1 MTAVARWALVATLAL
16 ASGVA
21 ASQTIYRCGHDYS
34 RVPCPGARALEVEA
48 RTTAA
53 QRAEARQFA
62 SREKRLADEMA
73 RDRRLA
79 EAAQRPALATSLG
92 PAPKVAAATPVAV
105 KKPGKK
111 KKHKATTPGDDRD
124 FIAAV
129 PRAKKA
135 PNP

>member
-1 MTAVARWALVATLAL
+1 MTMIARWSVVAALAL

-21 ASQTIYRCGHDYS
+21 TSQTVYRCGHAYS
-34 RVPCPGARALEVEA
+34 RVPCPSGRVIEVEA

-53 QRAEARQFA
+53 QRAEGRQVA
-62 SREKRLADEMA
+62 LREKRLADEMA

-79 EAAQRPALATSLG
+79 EAAQQPALATSLG
-92 PAPKVAAATPVAV
+92 PARVAAAAPAPV

-111 KKHKATTPGDDRD
+111 KKRKATTPDDGRD
-124 FIAAV
+124 FIAVV
-129 PRAKKA
+129 PRAKKL